1 LQLTLRR
8 VNALRDPAATA
19 VISGPLLP
27 SAMPGRNTVV
37 LGARAAGAMS
47 ESIPTPNFAT
57 EAARAATEALSRVAG
72 PWLILVPSGRFV
84 RAAAALAAT
93 VAWKHQRVLILQ
105 ITMKT

>member
-1 LQLTLRR
+1 LQLILRR
-8 VNALRDPAATA
+8 KNAILDYVAMVIIFYRQTMFATPGQTKAA
-19 VISGPLLP
+19 P
-27 SAMPGRNTVV
+27 
-37 LGARAAGAMS
+37 GARAAGAMS
-47 ESIPTPNFAT
+47 ESIPTPNLAT
-57 EAARAATEALSRVAG
+57 EAARAATEASSRVAG